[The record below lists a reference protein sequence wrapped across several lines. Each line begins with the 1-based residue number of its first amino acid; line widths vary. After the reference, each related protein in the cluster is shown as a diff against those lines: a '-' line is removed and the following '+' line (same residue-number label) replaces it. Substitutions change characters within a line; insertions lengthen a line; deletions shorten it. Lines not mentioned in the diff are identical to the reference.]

1 MGRSERSAATEMSPF
16 AIMSCSANFADVFF
30 HFQRSGQGEGMD
42 HMLLTFSSVAA
53 VAAEVKRMIVL
64 SPTWFEGGGEVS

>member
-1 MGRSERSAATEMSPF
+1 
-16 AIMSCSANFADVFF
+16 
-30 HFQRSGQGEGMD
+30 MD